1 MSDTTDGGAHHPS
14 GGRVQIGIVV
24 TDLARMMDFYT
35 DILGLTHFRDVPF
48 SGGTLFGGGT
58 VKMLV
63 LGDAGIKLL
72 SFDEP
77 LQLANPPGGIG
88 GGATGLRYVTVE
100 VDSVAA
106 TVDRCAAA
114 GCSIPMPLFEFE
126 EGAPVAVVEDPEG
139 NWVELIQALR

>member
-1 MSDTTDGGAHHPS
+1 MSDTTGRAEHPS

-24 TDLARMMDFYT
+24 TDLVRMMDFYT

-48 SGGTLFGGGT
+48 GGGELFGGGT

-77 LQLANPPGGIG
+77 LRLANPAGGLG

-139 NWVELIQALR
+139 NWVELIQPRR

>member
-1 MSDTTDGGAHHPS
+1 
-14 GGRVQIGIVV
+14 
-24 TDLARMMDFYT
+24 MMDFYT

-77 LQLANPPGGIG
+77 LPLANPPGGPG
-88 GGATGLRYVTVE
+88 GW
-100 VDSVAA
+100 S
-106 TVDRCAAA
+106 DRASLPDR
-114 GCSIPMPLFEFE
+114 GS
-126 EGAPVAVVEDPEG
+126 
-139 NWVELIQALR
+139 

>member
-1 MSDTTDGGAHHPS
+1 
-14 GGRVQIGIVV
+14 
-24 TDLARMMDFYT
+24 MMDFYT

-48 SGGTLFGGGT
+48 SGGTLFDGGT
-58 VKMLV
+58 VKMFV

-77 LQLANPPGGIG
+77 LRLANPPGGLG
-88 GGATGLRYVTVE
+88 GGATGLRYLTVE

-139 NWVELIQALR
+139 NWVELIQPLR